1 MYINVL
7 SGWVTYIR
15 HWQRDIFF
23 GYMSRSLDGHC
34 ASLLGCSLS
43 SCYWSSPELKTSCA
57 NPWLPSH
64 LEPLHLEIGQQS
76 LPGAQAESSWYP
88 SSCGTPLQERI
99 AEADWIAAL
108 EASLFWNHYLGQ
120 KNTTSSLKNNK
131 TIWEKFITCA
141 RTFTCCERRAWCFTC
156 ISKSFI
162 WISHCQQ

>member
-1 MYINVL
+1 MCWRTTMHHVAL
-7 SGWVTYIR
+7 R
-15 HWQRDIFF
+15 PDDQRVSQF
-23 GYMSRSLDGHC
+23 GKLKLPSLR
-34 ASLLGCSLS
+34 AKGCSLS
-43 SCYWSSPELKTSCA
+43 SYYWSPPEQKTSCA

-64 LEPLHLEIGQQS
+64 LEPLHLEIGQQN

-88 SSCGTPLQERI
+88 SSCGTPLQERV
-99 AEADWIAAL
+99 AEADLIAAL